1 MHSKPRPPLES
12 FQALLAAVETG
23 SFSAAADAL
32 NITHGS
38 VSRRVASVEEW
49 AGRPIFKRHGRGVR
63 VTLDGQ
69 MLVGRI
75 EQALAM
81 LDDSVRLA
89 DRDDD
94 LDVVRVSVIPSFARL
109 WLLPHT
115 PALEG
120 SPPDLVLDIDIS
132 YRVASLSESR
142 IAIRHGR
149 GHWPGVSVMTLFEE
163 ELVPVARPE
172 IAERLWDEPPERLL
186 DYPLI
191 LDSPDSIWKIWFA
204 SCDIDYSRRPKDR
217 SFADYDMT
225 LLAAAQ
231 GLGIAM
237 LRDPF
242 GKEICDAYGLKPV
255 SDHRTDNLDR
265 FFIVTR
271 LGHRSEATM
280 RVADR
285 LLALAV
291 R

>member
-1 MHSKPRPPLES
+1 MHSKPRPSLES
-12 FQALLAAVETG
+12 FQALLAAAETG
-23 SFSAAADAL
+23 SFSAAAEAL

-38 VSRRVASVEEW
+38 VSRRVSAVEAW
-49 AGRPIFKRHGRGVR
+49 AGRPIFRRHGRGVQ

-69 MLVGRI
+69 SLIGRI

-81 LDDSVRLA
+81 LDDSARLA
-89 DRDDD
+89 ERDDE
-94 LDVVRVSVIPSFARL
+94 LDIVRVSVVPSFARL
-109 WLLPHT
+109 WLLPNT

-120 SPPDLVLDIDIS
+120 MPQDLVLDIDIS

-149 GHWPGVSVMTLFEE
+149 GHWPGVSVTPLFQER
-163 ELVPVARPE
+163 LIPVAAPD
-172 IAERLWDEPPERLL
+172 IADNLRGSSPDRVL

-204 SCDIDYSRRPKDR
+204 SCDIDYARRPQDR
-217 SFADYDMT
+217 TFADYDMT

-242 GKEICDAYGLKPV
+242 GRQVCDSYGLRPV
-255 SDHRTDNLDR
+255 SDHQADNLDR
-265 FFIVTR
+265 FFLVTR
-271 LGHRSEATM
+271 LGHRSDATE
-280 RVADR
+280 R
-285 LLALAV
+285 LSERLIALTAS
-291 R
+291 